1 MNEDHK
7 TWLRRR
13 VSAGLLLLAT
23 CLPLQAH
30 HSSAM
35 FDKDTVREVDA
46 TVREFQWT
54 NPHVWI
60 QVLIENDAGDVE
72 EWSIEA
78 GGPNTL
84 FRRGWRPD
92 SFQPGD
98 RVRLKFNP
106 MRDGSEAGGFV
117 AAKLANGE
125 TLGNW

>member
-1 MNEDHK
+1 MNKANK
-7 TWLRRR
+7 TWPRR
-13 VSAGLLLLAT
+13 VAAGLLLLAT

-60 QVLIENDAGDVE
+60 QVLIENQAGEVE

-78 GGPNTL
+78 GGRNTL

-117 AAKLANGE
+117 AAKLANGK